1 MKEHNGH
8 SKIDKISKYGN
19 VTFIVVLYTVLTTA
33 IGMVIGDYFTK
44 KYQRERFEMKKF
56 LNINCYDD
64 IDIYHIIEGV
74 YE

>member
-1 MKEHNGH
+1 MK
-8 SKIDKISKYGN
+8 KIDKISKYGN
-19 VTFIVVLYTVLTTA
+19 VAFIVVLYTILTTA

-56 LNINCYDD
+56 LDINCYDD

>member
-1 MKEHNGH
+1 MK
-8 SKIDKISKYGN
+8 KIDKISKYGN
-19 VTFIVVLYTVLTTA
+19 VTFIVVLYTMLTTA

>member
-1 MKEHNGH
+1 MK
-8 SKIDKISKYGN
+8 KIDKISKYGN
-19 VTFIVVLYTVLTTA
+19 VTFIVVLYTMLTTA

-56 LNINCYDD
+56 LDINCYDD

>member
-1 MKEHNGH
+1 MKT
-8 SKIDKISKYGN
+8 IDKISKYGN
-19 VTFIVVLYTVLTTA
+19 VIFVTVLYTMLTTA

-56 LNINCYDD
+56 LDINCYDD

>member
-1 MKEHNGH
+1 ME
-8 SKIDKISKYGN
+8 KIDKISKYGN

-56 LNINCYDD
+56 LDINCYND

>member
-1 MKEHNGH
+1 ME
-8 SKIDKISKYGN
+8 KIDKISKYGN
-19 VTFIVVLYTVLTTA
+19 VTFIVVLYTILTTA

-56 LNINCYDD
+56 LDINCYDD

>member
-1 MKEHNGH
+1 MK
-8 SKIDKISKYGN
+8 KIDKISKYGN
-19 VTFIVVLYTVLTTA
+19 VAFIVVLYTMLTTA

>member
-1 MKEHNGH
+1 ME
-8 SKIDKISKYGN
+8 KIDKISKYGN

-56 LNINCYDD
+56 LDINCYDD

>member
-1 MKEHNGH
+1 MK
-8 SKIDKISKYGN
+8 KINKISKYGN
-19 VTFIVVLYTVLTTA
+19 VAFIVVLYTMLTTA

-56 LNINCYDD
+56 LDINCYDD

>member
-1 MKEHNGH
+1 MMN
-8 SKIDKISKYGN
+8 KIDKISKYGN

-56 LNINCYDD
+56 LDINCYDD

>member
-1 MKEHNGH
+1 ME
-8 SKIDKISKYGN
+8 KIDKISKYGN

-33 IGMVIGDYFTK
+33 IGMVVGDYFTK

-56 LNINCYDD
+56 LDINCYDD

>member
-1 MKEHNGH
+1 MK
-8 SKIDKISKYGN
+8 KIDKISKYGN
-19 VTFIVVLYTVLTTA
+19 VAFIVVLYTILTTA